1 MIKLEELKPGDKVYG
16 VCSDGTGMYAE
27 TTVYRE
33 LAMVDTYPNP
43 TEAVCCTGGV
53 ELLTRK
59 YEEYF
64 FMTEQEAI
72 NRLMELR
79 VEVAR
84 EILKNGKFV
93 ERLFECATSTKRLSK
108 YGELPIYEIALEL
121 YRGNKYGENESS
133 EL

>member
-1 MIKLEELKPGDKVYG
+1 MIKLEELMPGDKIHG

-27 TTVYRE
+27 TVVYRK
-33 LAMVDTYPNP
+33 LGMVDAYPKP
-43 TEAVCCTGGV
+43 IEAVCCTGGV
-53 ELLTRK
+53 ELLTRPH
-59 YEEYF
+59 EEYF
-64 FMTEQEAI
+64 FRTEQEAI
-72 NRLMELR
+72 NKLMERR

-121 YRGNKYGENESS
+121 YKES
-133 EL
+133 L